1 MKRICVCT
9 PSVYAASAAA
19 ATTALQI
26 KAHHSGKKPVSL
38 LIVRLSFTRKK
49 HIARL
54 SQGKTFHFN
63 SRPFSVSFSIS
74 FSLSQFF
81 SSVTSIFIFIFGP
94 TADSFCLFSFFSTTK
109 FYRKVLVFNGNWIQV
124 FWVEGKHPYHLTTTT
139 THYVN
144 ILLSLST
151 IFFI

>member
-63 SRPFSVSFSIS
+63 SRPFSFSFSIS
-74 FSLSQFF
+74 FSLSILFF
-81 SSVTSIFIFIFGP
+81 CNLYLYFHIWSYRGLFLFIFVLFNNKILQE
-94 TADSFCLFSFFSTTK
+94 SFSLQRELNS
-109 FYRKVLVFNGNWIQV
+109 G
-124 FWVEGKHPYHLTTTT
+124 
-139 THYVN
+139 
-144 ILLSLST
+144 LLSRR
-151 IFFI
+151 